1 MPFWGTYL
9 FDLSNE
15 NCGDDRRQEMRLSG
29 KVAIVT
35 GGSKGIGRA
44 ISLELAKEGANIVI
58 ADVDGEQGD
67 RVSQDITNMGRESLS
82 IKTDVSRAD
91 EVNSMLDKT
100 IEKLGR
106 IDILVNNAGVSSM
119 APVVDLKEK
128 EWDFAMDINIKGQF
142 LCSRAV
148 AKHMIKQRSGKI
160 INNASLA
167 AKQGARFL
175 AHYSASKFAV
185 LGLTYSTAL
194 ELAPYNITVNAFCP
208 GFVQTDMIKREFK
221 WEADL
226 RGTSADEVRDGFR
239 SIIPLGR
246 FAQPEEI
253 ARVVTF
259 LSSKDADYITGQ
271 AININ
276 GGMESH

>member
-1 MPFWGTYL
+1 MKL
-9 FDLSNE
+9 KNKIAL
-15 NCGDDRRQEMRLSG
+15 
-29 KVAIVT
+29 IT
-35 GGSKGIGRA
+35 GAGRGIGKA
-44 ISLELAKEGANIVI
+44 IAKALAEEGANIAI
-58 ADVDGEQGD
+58 ADIDPEEAKK
-67 RVSQDITNMGRESLS
+67 VSWDIKNMGRKSLA
-82 IKTDVSRAD
+82 IKTDVSRAN
-91 EVNSMLDKT
+91 EVESMVDKT
-100 IEKLGR
+100 IEKFGR

-119 APVVDLKEK
+119 APVVGLEEK
-128 EWDFAMDINIKGQF
+128 KWDVTMDINAKGQF

-185 LGLTYSTAL
+185 LGLTYTMAL

-208 GFVQTDMIKREFK
+208 GFVQTDMIKREYK
-221 WEADL
+221 WEAEL
-226 RGTSADEVRDGFR
+226 RGITVDEIRDEVL
-239 SIIPLGR
+239 STIPLGR
-246 FAQPEEI
+246 LAQPEEI
-253 ARVVTF
+253 ARVVAF
-259 LSSKDADYITGQ
+259 LASKDADYLTGQ